1 MPTHGQ
7 FTALYGR
14 NQHCLAITLQLKT
27 HGKNFKLF
35 DSGSQGWKA
44 TLYSSRQRRLL
55 HLSRNEVG
63 QGH

>member
-1 MPTHGQ
+1 MCLL
-7 FTALYGR
+7 TANSR
-14 NQHCLAITLQLKT
+14 RCTAEINSLAITLQLKT
-27 HGKNFKLF
+27 HGKKFKLF